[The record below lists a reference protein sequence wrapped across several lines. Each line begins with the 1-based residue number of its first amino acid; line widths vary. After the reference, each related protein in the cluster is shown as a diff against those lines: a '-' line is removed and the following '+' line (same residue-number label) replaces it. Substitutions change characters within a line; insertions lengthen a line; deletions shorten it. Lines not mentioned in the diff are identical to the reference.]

1 MDTTEWAQT
10 HAHESILNPCEI
22 NWNVFRIILSV
33 IYISQIT
40 NLQAFSNYNYPL
52 LLYFPAYRC
61 SQMGSRH
68 NILNWIFQKTL
79 SNVNPAI
86 RLLYFMVMCNF
97 CWNTVHHCLK
107 AKPPSRQWY
116 FESSLTLNLGQVVT
130 SDLMFPVQLFPA
142 GAGSDLL
149 LKNVIW
155 KLNSVPKLLFQPGCP
170 LCIFL
175 GDFRKTNPTTFFPE
189 YVWWVTE
196 SFVPYFF
203 NYEAMRCDE
212 MLSC

>member
-155 KLNSVPKLLFQPGCP
+155 KLNVFPSFFSSQVVPSVFSWVILEKQIPPLSSLNMYDESLNLLCHISLTMKLWDVMKC
-170 LCIFL
+170 
-175 GDFRKTNPTTFFPE
+175 
-189 YVWWVTE
+189 
-196 SFVPYFF
+196 
-203 NYEAMRCDE
+203 
-212 MLSC
+212 